1 MSTIAAAATSWSNGQ
16 KIAFRIAFI
25 FFISLAIP
33 NSAEWYDTVI
43 HIDWTRLNY
52 RDLYD
57 IARFGSGINIFGDH
71 LFGSTL
77 MGYANWII
85 TLLISIAGGLIWTL
99 IVRRR
104 GTERKEY
111 NTLYYWLR
119 VVVRYRAGIGIIG
132 FGFTKLLPVQMPYPG
147 LGLLNTNFGDMT
159 AQKIFWL
166 SVGIVPWYQVFAGV
180 VECLA
185 GTLLFFRKTTT
196 LGAILLVGALGD
208 IVYVNFAYDG
218 GVHVYSSYFV
228 LLAAFLLVD
237 DLPKVYNLL
246 IRERYTVPV
255 KFYPSFSA
263 RWLRMTRIGLKS
275 LTIFLFL
282 GVLFYL
288 QLVNFLYDPYKQP
301 AVAGVRT
308 LRGNYAVTEFR
319 LNNKVIPYSPV
330 DSLGWH
336 EVEFEN
342 WSSLSFTVNKP
353 TPLDLSNG
361 GGAPQQD
368 VNRTFEITGVAGGRR
383 VFHYY
388 ADTVDKVLYLEDKY
402 KAPER
407 RNRAAGVG
415 GDGYQAG
422 AGDKAGGR
430 HKGRRQG
437 GDDNGTAKAG
447 ISGDTAQG
455 PAATYASGVEK
466 TAKEGKGKSWI
477 PATALA
483 HIGKEVDQIDPR
495 AASTRRD
502 REYAAAKWEKRNR
515 MILRYDTID
524 NGNRVILSGVNEKN
538 DSIYIV
544 LDRIDKNFAL
554 TESSLQAGKY

>member
-1 MSTIAAAATSWSNGQ
+1 MSTTVTATPWSNGQ

-33 NSAEWYDTVI
+33 NSAEWYDVVI
-43 HIDWTRLNY
+43 HINWTRLNY

-57 IARFGSGINIFGDH
+57 IARFGSGINIFGDR

-77 MGYANWII
+77 LGYANWII
-85 TLLISIAGGLIWTL
+85 TFFISIAGGLIWTL
-99 IVRRR
+99 IVRRH

-246 IRERYTVPV
+246 ILER
-255 KFYPSFSA
+255 
-263 RWLRMTRIGLKS
+263 
-275 LTIFLFL
+275 
-282 GVLFYL
+282 
-288 QLVNFLYDPYKQP
+288 
-301 AVAGVRT
+301 
-308 LRGNYAVTEFR
+308 
-319 LNNKVIPYSPV
+319 
-330 DSLGWH
+330 
-336 EVEFEN
+336 
-342 WSSLSFTVNKP
+342 
-353 TPLDLSNG
+353 
-361 GGAPQQD
+361 
-368 VNRTFEITGVAGGRR
+368 
-383 VFHYY
+383 
-388 ADTVDKVLYLEDKY
+388 
-402 KAPER
+402 
-407 RNRAAGVG
+407 
-415 GDGYQAG
+415 
-422 AGDKAGGR
+422 
-430 HKGRRQG
+430 
-437 GDDNGTAKAG
+437 
-447 ISGDTAQG
+447 
-455 PAATYASGVEK
+455 
-466 TAKEGKGKSWI
+466 
-477 PATALA
+477 
-483 HIGKEVDQIDPR
+483 
-495 AASTRRD
+495 
-502 REYAAAKWEKRNR
+502 
-515 MILRYDTID
+515 
-524 NGNRVILSGVNEKN
+524 
-538 DSIYIV
+538 
-544 LDRIDKNFAL
+544 
-554 TESSLQAGKY
+554 